1 MSKFP
6 EPFLWGAAA
15 AANQMEGAYDADG
28 KGLSIMDVMTAGSK
42 TVKRQMTESI
52 EDGVYY
58 PNHVAVDFYHHYK
71 EDVALFAEMG
81 FKCFRTSIAWSR
93 IFPDGDELSPN
104 PAGLQFYHDQFD
116 ECLKYGIQPVVTLS
130 HYEMPLGLVKKY
142 GGWRDRRVVDFFTR
156 YCEAVFTAYK
166 DKVKYW
172 MTFNEMN
179 ALEFDTWRTAGIQIR
194 PDENRM
200 QVTYQAAHHQ
210 FVASAKAVLLGHK
223 INPNFKIGC
232 MTLFGRVYP
241 ETCNPLDVKAADDMM
256 AGMLAFPDVQ
266 VRGEYPQRLLKQL
279 DRQGVI
285 LQMEQGDLEILK
297 KGTVDYI
304 AFSYY
309 NSLTQTG
316 SRERAEKAK
325 GNVVIGIVNSYLPS
339 NEWGWQIDPMGLRL
353 SMRYLY
359 DRYQKPL
366 FVVENGL
373 GASDVLETDGSVH
386 DPYRID
392 YLRRHIESLKAAICE
407 DGIPAIGYTMWSCI
421 DQVSSS
427 TGEMKKRYGLIYV
440 DRDDQGNGTL
450 ARTPKDSF
458 YWYQHVIETNGE
470 EL

>member
-15 AANQMEGAYDADG
+15 AANQMEGAYDVDG

-42 TVKRQMTESI
+42 TVKRQMTGSI

-104 PAGLQFYHDQFD
+104 PAGLQFYHDLFD

-200 QVTYQAAHHQ
+200 QVTYQTAHHQ

-223 INPNFKIGC
+223 INPNFEIGC

-407 DGIPAIGYTMWSCI
+407 DGIPTIGYTMWSCI

-440 DRDDQGNGTL
+440 DRDDHGNGTL